1 MQQHNQIIADWLAKY
16 RNAIEMGEIKVFA
29 IDECHL
35 KGGDICG
42 YGWGNRQ
49 ERRQVD
55 VENYRDS
62 QTYFGAVDC
71 LNGEVVLAAAERAN
85 SDSTIDFIQK
95 LQTLSQGARI
105 VLVWDGASYHRSHQ
119 LRAFL
124 AQVNQGDEWKVHCLR
139 FPPYAPQEN
148 PIENLWGQAKQL
160 LRQMHQRCRSFQ
172 LTRRLFELF
181 FEYQLHTLPDL
192 RSYNAFSSII

>member
-1 MQQHNQIIADWLAKY
+1 MIAEWLAKY
-16 RNAIEMGEIKVFA
+16 RNAIEIGEIRVFA

-49 ERRQVD
+49 ERREVE

-62 QTYFGAVDC
+62 QTYFGAVNC

-85 SDSTIDFIQK
+85 SDSTIDFIQQ
-95 LQTLSQGARI
+95 LQALSQGARI

-124 AQVNQGDEWKVHCLR
+124 G
-139 FPPYAPQEN
+139 
-148 PIENLWGQAKQL
+148 
-160 LRQMHQRCRSFQ
+160 
-172 LTRRLFELF
+172 
-181 FEYQLHTLPDL
+181 
-192 RSYNAFSSII
+192 SSQSRG

>member
-1 MQQHNQIIADWLAKY
+1 MIAEWLAKY
-16 RNAIEMGEIKVFA
+16 RNAIEIGEIRVFA

-49 ERRQVD
+49 ERREVE

-85 SDSTIDFIQK
+85 SDSTIEFIQQ
-95 LQTLSQGARI
+95 LQALSPGARI

-124 AQVNQGDEWKVHCLR
+124 AQVNQGDEWMIHCLR

-172 LTRRLFELF
+172 LTRMLFELF
-181 FEYQLHTLPDL
+181 FDYQLHTLPDM
-192 RSYNAFSSII
+192 RAYNAFSSII